1 MGQGMQR
8 LVAFVQRA
16 AKLDGGDLRTR
27 EENLFSLTLPS
38 MASISLT
45 TDRDRAIQEDNLD
58 LLGLEHNV
66 VRHWLDK
73 YANLRPE
80 DRAFVANIAGN
91 GEEAGFIT
99 IWQVVIHGP
108 GGQVQQRL
116 IRLGMT
122 PTGERSPFMERL
134 SRDLLKAYPNQ
145 KQPVLPKRD
154 IVNLLDG
161 SASKLLH
168 RELAFSGLLPE
179 GASYSSKLL
188 AVFQVM
194 P

>member
-1 MGQGMQR
+1 
-8 LVAFVQRA
+8 
-16 AKLDGGDLRTR
+16 
-27 EENLFSLTLPS
+27 
-38 MASISLT
+38 LT
-45 TDRDRAIQEDNLD
+45 TNRDRAIQEENLD

-66 VRHWLDK
+66 VKQWLDK
-73 YANLRPE
+73 YAGLRPE
-80 DRAFVANIAGN
+80 DRAFIGNIGGN

-116 IRLGMT
+116 IRMGMT
-122 PTGERSPFMERL
+122 PTGERSPYMERL
-134 SRDLLKAYPNQ
+134 SRDLLKASPNQ
-145 KQPVLPKRD
+145 KQPMLPKGD
-154 IVNLLDG
+154 IINLLDG

-188 AVFQVM
+188 AFIEVTH
-194 P
+194 